1 MKKKIRARSTLKVSV
16 SSEKQTRQLNF
27 CSGIISLMDDTRGHS
42 LDQFCTDVRHARK
55 KIVKDGKRKLTKE
68 RIARL
73 DALGFEW

>member
-1 MKKKIRARSTLKVSV
+1 
-16 SSEKQTRQLNF
+16 
-27 CSGIISLMDDTRGHS
+27 MDDTRGHS

-73 DALGFEW
+73 DTLGFEW